1 MQPVQRVQPQR
12 IHVGEMSIGA
22 ALPTGAVTAIVP
34 ITVPSTIPLARD
46 LTVPLAIPLVGEL
59 TIAFPGELPLETT
72 LVLPG
77 QGPLALALEPATEL
91 ALLLP
96 GPLSIACVVMSDV
109 TPRIPQRAISTTVE
123 STLDAVA
130 LAIEVLR
137 QRVLAVGRRDHRE

>member
-77 QGPLALALEPATEL
+77 PGPLALEPATEL